1 MSQLGEDRGSVLPSA
16 NPRPTRRLR
25 DRLPVQVSTRS
36 PRPARPINDS
46 RWPPSASDSRPVS
59 ASPRVMSAA
68 RALWPKP
75 SPSLAPA
82 AIASTFLIAPPT
94 STPVM
99 SSDS

>member
-1 MSQLGEDRGSVLPSA
+1 
-16 NPRPTRRLR
+16 
-25 DRLPVQVSTRS
+25 
-36 PRPARPINDS
+36 
-46 RWPPSASDSRPVS
+46 
-59 ASPRVMSAA
+59 MSAA

-94 STPVM
+94 STPAM